1 MQVRIYKPSRNTMQ
15 SGLAKTKNWLLEFE
29 QYTARTPD
37 PLMGWTQAADT
48 TNQVKLKFS
57 SCDEAISYAKKMG
70 WDWVVDKEH
79 KRKVIPRN
87 YADNFKYVPIE
98 E

>member
-29 QYTARTPD
+29 QYTARTPE
-37 PLMGWTQAADT
+37 PLMGWTQAGDT

-79 KRKVIPRN
+79 KRKVVPRN
-87 YADNFKYVPIE
+87 YTDNFKYVPIE